1 MKSSII
7 VDDRESRWYFT
18 EQEYGDMA
26 PKVKLAHDLLHSGK
40 GPGKEFTGW
49 IEWGKEFDREEYNRV
64 KQVAGEIRT
73 QADAFIVVGV
83 GGSYMGAKS
92 AIEMLCH
99 TFINEDGPEI
109 FFAGHQLSSLY
120 YANLLKKLNRKK
132 EIYINVVSKSGTTLE
147 PAIAFRILR
156 GYLEER
162 YGAEGARKRIIATT
176 DKKKG
181 ALKQMAAREGYRT
194 FVVPDNI
201 GGRYSVLTSVGLLP
215 IAACGIDID
224 EMMEGVLD
232 GKKVC
237 DNSSLEINPAYQ
249 YAVLRNLFYLKGKSI
264 EVLVNYEPYMH
275 YFGEWWKQLFG
286 ESEGKNHKGL
296 FPASAM
302 FTTDLHSLGQYI
314 QEGRRNLFLTT
325 LWFDKSPEDIV
336 IPLLNNHEDGLEYLV
351 GRNLDEIKNKACQ
364 GTMKAHSDGGVPNIK
379 ISIPEMSPYYYG
391 QLVYFFEKA
400 CSISGYLLG
409 VNPFDQ
415 PGVEMYKKNVT
426 RLLKKPE
433 SAGKQ

>member
-7 VDDRESRWYFT
+7 VDDRESRRYFT
-18 EQEYGDMA
+18 EQEYIEMA
-26 PKVKLAHDLLHSGK
+26 PKVRLAHDLLHYGK

-49 IEWGKEFDREEYNRV
+49 IEWGRELDQEEYARV
-64 KQVAGEIRT
+64 KQVAEEIRN
-73 QADAFIVVGV
+73 QADAFVVVGV
-83 GGSYMGAKS
+83 GGSYMGARS
-92 AIEMLCH
+92 AIEMLSSPL
-99 TFINEDGPEI
+99 INRGGPEI
-109 FFAGHQLSSLY
+109 YFAGHQLSSLY
-120 YANLLKKLNRKK
+120 LAKLLNKLNEKK

-162 YGAEGARKRIIATT
+162 YGVEGSRKRIIATT
-176 DKKKG
+176 DREKG
-181 ALKQMAAREGYRT
+181 ALKQMATKEGFRT
-194 FVVPDNI
+194 FVVPHTI

-215 IAACGIDID
+215 IAVCGINID
-224 EMMEGVLD
+224 EMMEGALD
-232 GKKVC
+232 GKKTC
-237 DNSSLEINPAYQ
+237 DEPQLEKNPAYQ

-286 ESEGKNHKGL
+286 ESEGKNQKGI

-314 QEGRRNLFLTT
+314 QEGRPNLFLTT
-325 LWFDKSPEDIV
+325 LWFKQTAEDIV
-336 IPLLNNHEDGLEYLV
+336 IPFIKNHEDGLDYLV
-351 GRNLDEIKNKACQ
+351 GRKLDEIKNKACQ
-364 GTMKAHSDGGVPNIK
+364 GTMKAHSDGGVPNLK

-415 PGVEMYKKNVT
+415 PGVELYKKNVT
-426 RLLKKPE
+426 RLLEKPE

>member
-1 MKSSII
+1 MKSSIR
-7 VDDRESRWYFT
+7 VEAQESRRFFT
-18 EQEYGDMA
+18 EQEFMDME
-26 PKVKLAHDLLHSGK
+26 PKVQLAHDLLHSGK
-40 GPGKEFTGW
+40 GPGHEFTGW
-49 IEWGKEFDREEYNRV
+49 MEWSKELEGEEYHRL
-64 KQVAGEIRT
+64 KLVAEEIRN
-73 QADAFIVVGV
+73 QADAFVVVGV
-83 GGSYMGAKS
+83 GGSYMGARS
-92 AIEMLCH
+92 AIEMLCSS
-99 TFINEDGPEI
+99 FLVQGGPAI

-120 YANLLKKLNRKK
+120 YANLVKKLNEKK

-156 GYLEER
+156 HYLEER
-162 YGAEGARKRIIATT
+162 YGVDEARKRIIVTT
-176 DKKKG
+176 DREKG
-181 ALKQMAAREGYRT
+181 ALKQLAAREGYRS
-194 FVVPDNI
+194 FVIPRNV

-215 IAACGIDID
+215 MSVCGINID
-224 EMMEGVLD
+224 EVMEGAMA
-232 GKKVC
+232 GKTIC
-237 DNSSLEINPAYQ
+237 DQPALEKNPAYQ

-286 ESEGKNHKGL
+286 ESEGKNHKGI

-325 LWFDKSPEDIV
+325 VWIEQSPADV
-336 IPLLNNHEDGLEYLV
+336 MIPAIKDHEDGLDHLV
-351 GRNLDEIKNKACQ
+351 GRNLAEIKRMACQ

-379 ISIPEMSPYYYG
+379 ISLPEMSPYYYG

-400 CSISGYLLG
+400 CSMSGYLLG

-415 PGVEMYKKNVT
+415 PGVEMYKKNVS
-426 RLLKKPE
+426 RLLEK
-433 SAGKQ
+433 